1 MDQGKIKWYRCIGGA
16 LSQSIKRVEKKVM
29 VQFPALFSKLLKECD
44 AGIPLQTDFH
54 YFDVSHKCL
63 MPQSVGGFLGV
74 EDSEYNILEIY
85 NSPPEFFPDGLVAFA
100 ETGGGDL
107 ICFDYREGKDN
118 PDPAIVY
125 WNHEADIGKDVSFI
139 AENFEAFL
147 GMLKKPED

>member
-1 MDQGKIKWYRCIGGA
+1 MLENNECMDCRKPLTDNEINLVQKKINRILPSFYIDFIKKCNGGRLLNPCFEYYDEDLHDVWITGVGIF
-16 LSQSIKRVEKKVM
+16 LSLSPEQY
-29 VQFPALFSKLLKECD
+29 D
-44 AGIPLQTDFH
+44 DFI
-54 YFDVSHKCL
+54 
-63 MPQSVGGFLGV
+63 SV
-74 EDSEYNILEIY
+74 Y